1 MKNNRFVRIDCD
13 TKTYSAY
20 VDGKMINSV
29 QSDEFLDRGFIER
42 FRAHTDDVM
51 RMVDETEEEREA
63 RLLNKVLERADKL
76 DW

>member
-1 MKNNRFVRIDCD
+1 M
-13 TKTYSAY
+13 Y

-29 QSDEFLDRGFIER
+29 QSDGFLDRGFIER

-51 RMVDETEEEREA
+51 KMVDETEEEREA